1 MSKEKRKKVLR
12 LSNQDLKDV
21 INTIEF
27 NFKKMDREEKRAVLL
42 ELGLSK
48 TKIEGLSDLDMLKS
62 VKDEYENILPK
73 IDFNDFKVDKKYKTA
88 NEFMSR
94 NKPKKLKEK
103 IQKYKE
109 L

>member
-1 MSKEKRKKVLR
+1 MTKEKRKKVLR

-73 IDFNDFKVDKKYKTA
+73 IDLNDFKVDKKYKTA

-94 NKPKKLKEK
+94 NKPKELKEK

>member
-73 IDFNDFKVDKKYKTA
+73 IDLNDFKVDKKYKTA

-94 NKPKKLKEK
+94 NKPKELKEK

>member
-73 IDFNDFKVDKKYKTA
+73 IDLNDFKVDKKYKTA